1 MCEIPIGNV
10 LYCDLIWSDPIDN
23 KTGYLRNRSLYN
35 FSRDCSIV
43 FGAALA
49 NEFLRENKLQCI
61 IRAH

>member
-23 KTGYLRNRSLYN
+23 RTGYLRNRSLYN

-49 NEFLRENKLQCI
+49 N
-61 IRAH
+61 